1 MATPMKLKTTYTLEF
16 ETTGQKWI
24 VPEDCLKEVDDE
36 KWIKI
41 GSTRYGFIKLALGGK
56 ISSVKNPTL
65 ANCEAWKSLLEQRNQ
80 KSVMAC
86 HSLFGMEEDDGNAMA
101 TKKRKKPSASSDAQ
115 STLSLELPDGHGV
128 LTARRA
134 SKTNED
140 LMIPLEVGQIC
151 ILCTYLNATVN
162 ATDFSQSSNR
172 DYQRSGKFCGV
183 AKARARKQLG
193 AEDEADLEKKD

>member
-1 MATPMKLKTTYTLEF
+1 MKTTYTLEF
-16 ETTGQKWI
+16 ETTGQKWM
-24 VPEDCLKEVDDE
+24 VPEDCFKEIDDE

-41 GSTRYGFIKLALGGK
+41 SSTRYGFIKLALGDK

-65 ANCEAWKSLLEQRNQ
+65 ANCDAWKFLLGQRNQ

-86 HSLFGMEEDDGNAMA
+86 DSLFGMEEGDGNAMA
-101 TKKRKKPSASSDAQ
+101 AKKRKRPSASPDGP

-140 LMIPLEVGQIC
+140 LMIPLDVGQIC
-151 ILCTYLNATVN
+151 TVCTYLNATVN

-183 AKARARKQLG
+183 AKARARKQLH
-193 AEDEADLEKKD
+193 AEDEADLDKKD